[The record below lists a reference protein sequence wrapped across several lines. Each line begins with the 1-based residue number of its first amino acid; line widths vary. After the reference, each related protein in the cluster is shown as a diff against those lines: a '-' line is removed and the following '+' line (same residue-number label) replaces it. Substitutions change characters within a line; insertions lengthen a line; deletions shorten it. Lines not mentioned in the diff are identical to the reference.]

1 MKARG
6 LICIVACTIV
16 FACGSD
22 TNQVRQVADAF
33 WEASKAGDMELAQT
47 YVSES
52 STFRPNQ
59 SDNDSPPG
67 DVKLGRVEVNGNE
80 ATVETTV
87 TGLNDETPFDMEFET
102 AMVLEKGEWK
112 VNMDKTAGS
121 MMQGAFAAMAEAMGS
136 AMSGLAEGMAGALQE
151 GFDNIPSTL
160 QRLFDGSNRGKQLLK
175 LADPE

>member
-6 LICIVACTIV
+6 LISIMACTIV
-16 FACGSD
+16 CACGSD
-22 TNQVRQVADAF
+22 TDQVRQVAEAF
-33 WEASKAGDMELAQT
+33 WDASKAGDMELAQT

-67 DVKLGRVEVNGNE
+67 DVKLGRIEVNGDE

-87 TGLNDETPFDMEFET
+87 TGLNEETPFDVEFET
-102 AMVLEKGEWK
+102 AMVLENGEWK

-136 AMSGLAEGMAGALQE
+136 AMSGLAEGMAGALKE
-151 GFDNIPSTL
+151 GFENMGDS
-160 QRLFDGSNRGKQLLK
+160 
-175 LADPE
+175 LANTAKR

>member
-1 MKARG
+1 M
-6 LICIVACTIV
+6 ACTIV
-16 FACGSD
+16 CACGSD
-22 TNQVRQVADAF
+22 TDQVRQVAEAF
-33 WEASKAGDMELAQT
+33 WDASKAGDMELAQT

-67 DVKLGRVEVNGNE
+67 DVKLGRIEVNGDE

-87 TGLNDETPFDMEFET
+87 TGLNEETPFDVEFET
-102 AMVLEKGEWK
+102 AMVLENGEWK

-136 AMSGLAEGMAGALQE
+136 AMSGLAEGMAGALKE
-151 GFDNIPSTL
+151 GFENMGDS
-160 QRLFDGSNRGKQLLK
+160 
-175 LADPE
+175 LANTAKR